1 MYMGNTCTI
10 KIIYDYNADN
20 FDHSDLD
27 FIGGMQLYSE
37 PCEREPV
44 NSVRGS
50 RRQSGKSWGA
60 EWKARARPQL
70 GLVRRRSTPR
80 GERFPTRTSSST
92 STRTTRDR
100 FGNHSCASPST
111 GTTTSSAMW
120 RFIVRPGEGDHDAR

>member
-44 NSVRGS
+44 NSVDDAEG
-50 RRQSGKSWGA
+50 RRA
-60 EWKARARPQL
+60 ARPGAPSGRSEL
-70 GLVRRRSTPR
+70 GRNWDCYAGIVTE
-80 GERFPTRTSSST
+80 GESIPYEDQFLDLDPNY
-92 STRTTRDR
+92 RDR
-100 FGNHSCASPST
+100 CGNPLLRLTFDWHDNER
-111 GTTTSSAMW
+111 AMW
-120 RFIVRPGEGDHDAR
+120 RFIAQTRRSRS